1 MDEIYIIPMQKNS
14 IEPVTRIVSVP
25 VSDLRVDPS
34 NPRIIKDD
42 RFEALV
48 KSVREFPQML
58 EKRPLIV
65 DSNMVVIGGNMRL
78 RAAIQAGLEQ
88 VPVIVA
94 DDWSPEQMREFTIK
108 DNVSFGMWD
117 LEELSANWD
126 SELLVDWG
134 LDMSDLERMDFTE
147 QNREVRVEGFEKEME
162 LKLKYSED
170 DYFRVV
176 EALSNVADTPE
187 LAVLSLIENA

>member
-1 MDEIYIIPMQKNS
+1 MENYQAINGTTIITV
-14 IEPVTRIVSVP
+14 PVTELSI
-25 VSDLRVDPS
+25 DPS

-48 KSVREFPQML
+48 KSVRDFPQML

-78 RAAIQAGLEQ
+78 RAAIQAGLDR
-88 VPVIVA
+88 VPVIIA

-126 SELLVDWG
+126 SELLADWG

-176 EALSNVADTPE
+176 EALSKVADTPE